1 MTSGDLSQTL
11 APRIFRQGTFI
22 FPMGMP
28 FRLAASHRQPKDVA
42 MNRPALLALAIA
54 AALSAGATH
63 AQSNAP
69 VDTEAADDTQT
80 LDAIVVTGTRVA
92 GRSRNDTAA
101 PVDAIGVQQLER
113 TGAPEINQ
121 ALSVALPSFNFPR
134 PGLTDGTDT
143 VRPAQLRGLAPDQTL
158 VLVNS
163 KRRHSASLV
172 NVNGSAGRGS
182 AAVDLNSIPTAAV
195 RTVEVLRDG
204 ASAQY
209 GSDAIAGV
217 INVLLREDDTG
228 GGVTINYGRR
238 ESTYEVLT
246 GTPPAGA
253 TWSAPP
259 VISRD
264 VSDGE
269 TTTISAWKGLSL
281 GGSGFLTIAAEL
293 KDQERTER
301 DGYDFRQQYPR
312 VGGAFDPRETTIDRF
327 NAWYGEPELDQKTLF
342 ANAGIDFENGARLY
356 GWASWQDRD
365 ARSAGFYRRAVDD
378 RNVISIYP
386 DGFLPII
393 APTVTDASVAGGV
406 KWNWGEWSM
415 DSSLVWG
422 RNEMDF
428 TIENTLN
435 RSIGPS
441 SQRSF
446 AAGGFDYTQTVFN
459 FGGTRSYAVGSFAS
473 DLYVSAGLEAR
484 TERYRIFAGE
494 PNSYINGGALLPSG
508 APTPAGSQVFPGFRP
523 SNEVD
528 EDRNAVG
535 LYVDLEANL
544 TDKLLG
550 SAAIR
555 GEDYSDFGSNLIGKV
570 ALRYDFNEA
579 FALRGSVQ
587 NGFRAPSMQ
596 QQFFTATSTNNLPGG
611 GLVEVGTFPATSTVA
626 AALGAQPL
634 EAEESI
640 NLSLGAVVNFGATT
654 LTIDAYRIDID
665 NRIVLSENLNQANV
679 VAFLAS
685 QGITG
690 VGAARFFINGVDTET
705 QGVDVVL
712 TTPWETDG
720 AGRFD
725 FTLLANWNDTK
736 VTRLPSTNVL
746 SSLSPAP
753 VLFGRIN
760 QLAFEEGS
768 PKDKFGAAINWSN
781 GRWGASLRATRY
793 GEVLDPGS
801 TAAQDFRI
809 SPAVLVDLEG
819 RVAFFDGL
827 ELAVGAENLTDEY
840 PDPFTVAR
848 NGTGNTPF
856 SNYSP
861 FGRSGRFVYG
871 RLSYR
876 F

>member
-1 MTSGDLSQTL
+1 
-11 APRIFRQGTFI
+11 
-22 FPMGMP
+22 
-28 FRLAASHRQPKDVA
+28 

-54 AALSAGATH
+54 TALSAGATQ

-69 VDTEAADDTQT
+69 ASPESADDTQT

-113 TGAPEINQ
+113 TGSPEINQ

-163 KRRHSASLV
+163 KRRHSAALV

-182 AAVDLNSIPTAAV
+182 AAVDLNTIPTAAV

-217 INVLLREDDTG
+217 INVLLRESDSG
-228 GGVTINYGRR
+228 GGVTVNYGRR
-238 ESTYEVLT
+238 ESTYEVIT

-253 TWSAPP
+253 TWSAPSRL
-259 VISRD
+259 SRD

-269 TTTISAWKGLSL
+269 TTTVSAWKGLSL
-281 GGSGFLTIAAEL
+281 GGAGFLTLAAEV

-301 DGYDFRQQYPR
+301 GGYDFRQQYPR
-312 VGGAFDPRETTIDRF
+312 VGGAFDPREATINRF
-327 NAWYGEPELDQKTLF
+327 NAWYGEPEIAQKTLF

-365 ARSAGFYRRAVDD
+365 ARSAGFFRRAVDD

-393 APTVTDASVAGGV
+393 APTVIDSSVAGGV

-415 DSSLVWG
+415 DTSLVWG
-422 RNEMDF
+422 RNEMDY

-441 SQRSF
+441 SQRTF
-446 AAGGFDYTQTVFN
+446 QAGGFDYTQTVFN
-459 FGGTRSYAVGSFAS
+459 FGGTRSFALDAFAS
-473 DLYVSAGLEAR
+473 DLYLSAGLEAR
-484 TERYRIFAGE
+484 TEQYRIFAGE
-494 PNSYINGGALLPSG
+494 PNSYLNGGVLLNG
-508 APTPAGSQVFPGFRP
+508 APTPAGAQVFPGFRP

-528 EDRNAVG
+528 EGRDAVG

-550 SAAIR
+550 SVAIR
-555 GEDYSDFGSNLIGKV
+555 GEDYSDFGSNLSGKV
-570 ALRYDFNEA
+570 AMRYDFNET
-579 FALRGSVQ
+579 FALRGSLQ

-611 GLVEVGTFPATSTVA
+611 GLVEVGTFPATSAVA
-626 AALGAQPL
+626 AALGAKPL

-640 NLSLGAVVNFGATT
+640 NLSLGAVVNLGSTT
-654 LTIDAYRIDID
+654 VTIDAYRIDID

-685 QGITG
+685 QGFSG

-705 QGVDVVL
+705 QGIDVVV
-712 TTPWETDG
+712 TTPWETEA

-746 SSLSPAP
+746 SSLNPAP

-760 QLAFEEGS
+760 QLGFEEGS
-768 PKDKFGAAINWSN
+768 PKDKFGASVNWAMD
-781 GRWGASLRATRY
+781 RWGATLRATRY
-793 GEVLDPGS
+793 GEVLDAGANAS
-801 TAAQDFRI
+801 QDVRL

-819 RVAFFDGL
+819 RVDIMEGL
-827 ELAVGAENLTDEY
+827 VLAVGAENLTDEY
-840 PDPFTVAR
+840 SEPFTPVR

-856 SNYSP
+856 SNFSP
-861 FGRSGRFVYG
+861 FGRSGRFIYG
-871 RLSYR
+871 RLSYS